1 MSSSLSTPE
10 TPLSGADPT
19 RVIRAL
25 QAGPDYRGQVVH
37 IEHLPPREPV
47 YGELEQPLVEPVVRA
62 LQRAGIA
69 GFYSHQAEAINAA
82 RRGESVVIA
91 TSTASGK
98 SLCYHIPVLEALFQ
112 DHSARA
118 LYLFPTKALAQD
130 QLRSLR
136 EMLGPDFDRLG
147 IGTFDGDTPPA
158 ERSKIKRSARLVLTN
173 PDMLHLGILPNH
185 GSWAPLLRNLRFL
198 VIDEA
203 HVYRGVFGSHV
214 ANVFRRLRRLCARYG
229 SSPQVIAASAT
240 IANPAEHLG
249 RLVGQP
255 FRVVDSDGSPHG
267 PKDFVLWNPPVI
279 DRYFGTR
286 RSANVEASWL
296 FAELVR
302 HGVRTIV
309 FARTRRLAEL
319 ICVYARDYLSRHA
332 PELAGRVATYRAGYL
347 PEERRR
353 LERALFGGDLLGVA
367 ATTALELGV
376 DIGDLGATILTG
388 YPGSIASTWQQA
400 GRSGRGT
407 GPSLSILVAYD
418 DPLDQYFM
426 REPQALFG
434 RPHESAL
441 INPDNPY
448 ILGPHLLCA
457 AYELPIR
464 DDEDFFGPAA
474 RPLLA
479 ELTERGLLRWR
490 NGHFYPAATV
500 GYPAEH
506 VDIRSTSEADYE
518 VVDLSRGGA
527 LLETVDGTV
536 AFFQIHPGAVYLHQ
550 GETYIIE
557 DLDLAGRRAYAR
569 PAEVN
574 YYTQVKDLT
583 SIRLVRPLRTQA
595 FGPVEV
601 GLGEVD
607 VTTLV
612 VGYRKKRQFTE
623 EVIGEEPLDLP
634 PQTIRTVAVW
644 WTVPEGLERE
654 CLRLGLDFAGGL
666 HAAEHAAIGL
676 LPLFALCDRRDIGG
690 LSTPAHPDVGHRPAI
705 FIYDGHAGGVGIAE
719 KAYETLESLWA
730 ATLKVVRECECQDG
744 CPACIQ
750 SPKCGNNNQPLDKR
764 AAVVILEGLL
774 AAVRV

>member
-1 MSSSLSTPE
+1 MTP
-10 TPLSGADPT
+10 ADPT
-19 RVIRAL
+19 RVIERL
-25 QAGPDYRGQVVH
+25 QASPDYRGQVVH
-37 IEHLPPREPV
+37 VERLSARPPV
-47 YGELEQPLVEPVVRA
+47 YGELEAPLPEPVARA
-62 LQRAGIA
+62 LDRAGIRA
-69 GFYSHQAEAINAA
+69 LYSHQAEAINRA
-82 RRGESVVIA
+82 RGGESVIVA

-98 SLCYHIPVLEALFQ
+98 SLCYHVPVLEALFR
-112 DHSARA
+112 DRLARA

-147 IGTFDGDTPPA
+147 VATFDGDTPPA
-158 ERSKIKRSARLVLTN
+158 ERSRIKRSARLVLTN

-185 GSWAPLLRNLRFL
+185 GGWAPLLRNLRFL
-198 VIDEA
+198 VVDEA

-229 SSPQVIAASAT
+229 SRPQVIAASAT
-240 IANPAEHLG
+240 IANPGEHLR
-249 RLVGQP
+249 RLVGEEV
-255 FRVVDSDGSPHG
+255 RVVDSDGSPHG
-267 PKDFVLWNPPVI
+267 PKDFILWNPPVI
-279 DRYFGTR
+279 DRYLGTR
-286 RSANVEASWL
+286 RSANVEAAWL

-302 HGVRTIV
+302 SGVRTIV

-319 ICVYARDYLSRHA
+319 ISIYARDYLSRHA
-332 PELAGRVATYRAGYL
+332 PDLAARIATYRAGYL

-353 LERALFGGDLLGVA
+353 LERALFTGELLGVA

-376 DIGDLGATILTG
+376 DIGDLGATVLTG

-407 GPSLSILVAYD
+407 EPSLSVLVAYD

-448 ILGPHLLCA
+448 ILRPHLLCA

-464 DDEDFFGPAA
+464 DDEDSFGPAA

-479 ELTERGLLRWR
+479 ELTEQGLLRWR
-490 NGHFYPAATV
+490 NGHFYPSAEV

-536 AFFQIHPGAVYLHQ
+536 AFFQVHPGAVYLHQ
-550 GETYIIE
+550 GETYLIE
-557 DLDLAGRRAYAR
+557 ELDLVGRRAYAR
-569 PAEVN
+569 PVEVN

-583 SIRLVRPLRTQA
+583 TLELVRPLRTRTL
-595 FGPVEV
+595 GPVEV
-601 GLGEVD
+601 GLGEVE

-644 WTVPEGLERE
+644 WTVPEELERE

-666 HAAEHAAIGL
+666 HAAEHASIGL

-690 LSTPAHPDVGHRPAI
+690 LSTPAHRDVGHRPAV

-719 KAYETLESLWA
+719 KGYDILEELWA
-730 ATLKVVRECECQDG
+730 ATLKLIRECECQDG

-764 AAVVILEGLL
+764 AAILILERLL
-774 AAVRV
+774 ALAGRGQPTSSL

>member
-1 MSSSLSTPE
+1 MTPVR
-10 TPLSGADPT
+10 PT
-19 RVIRAL
+19 RLIEYL
-25 QAGPDYRGQVVH
+25 QAGPDYRGQVAH
-37 IEHLPPREPV
+37 IERLPPRPPV
-47 YGELEQPLVEPVVRA
+47 YGDLDLPLAEPVARA
-62 LQRAGIA
+62 LERVGIRRL
-69 GFYSHQAEAINAA
+69 YSHQAEAINAA
-82 RRGESVVIA
+82 RRGESVVVA

-98 SLCYHIPVLEALFQ
+98 SLCYHVPVLEALFR
-112 DHSARA
+112 DRFARA

-147 IGTFDGDTPPA
+147 IATFDGDTPPA

-173 PDMLHLGILPNH
+173 PDMLHVGILPNH
-185 GSWAPLLRNLRFL
+185 GSWAPFLRNLRYL
-198 VIDEA
+198 VVDEA

-229 SSPQVIAASAT
+229 SRPQVVAASAT

-249 RLVGQP
+249 RLVGEQV
-255 FRVVDSDGSPHG
+255 RVVDSDGSPHG
-267 PKDFVLWNPPVI
+267 PKDFVLWNPPVV

-286 RSANVEASWL
+286 RSANVEAAWL

-302 HGVRTIV
+302 RGVRTIV

-347 PEERRR
+347 PAERRR
-353 LERALFGGDLLGVA
+353 LERALFGGELVGVA

-376 DIGDLGATILTG
+376 DIGDLGATVLTG

-407 GPSLSILVAYD
+407 EPSLTILVAYD

-448 ILGPHLLCA
+448 VLGPHLLCA

-464 DDEDFFGPAA
+464 DDEEFFGPAA
-474 RPLLA
+474 RSLLA

-490 NGHFYPAATV
+490 NGHFYPAASV

-536 AFFQIHPGAVYLHQ
+536 AFFQVHPGAVYLHQ
-550 GETYIIE
+550 GETYLIE
-557 DLDLAGRRAYAR
+557 DLDLTGRRAYAR

-574 YYTQVKDLT
+574 YYTQAKDLT
-583 SIRLVRPLRTQA
+583 SIRLVRPLQGRA
-595 FGPVEV
+595 LGAVEV
-601 GLGEVD
+601 GLAEVE

-623 EVIGEEPLDLP
+623 EVIGEEALDLP
-634 PQTIRTVAVW
+634 PQTIHTVAVW
-644 WTVPEGLERE
+644 WTVPEALERE

-666 HAAEHAAIGL
+666 HAAEHATIGL

-719 KAYETLESLWA
+719 KAYETLEALWA
-730 ATLKVVRECECQDG
+730 ATLKVIRECECQDG

-764 AAVVILEGLL
+764 AAMLILEALL
-774 AAVRV
+774 GAGSGQPTNSL

>member
-1 MSSSLSTPE
+1 MTP
-10 TPLSGADPT
+10 ADPT
-19 RVIRAL
+19 RVIERL
-25 QAGPDYRGQVVH
+25 QASPDYRGQVVH
-37 IEHLPPREPV
+37 VERLSARPPV
-47 YGELEQPLVEPVVRA
+47 YGELEAPLPEPVARALARAGVRA
-62 LQRAGIA
+62 L
-69 GFYSHQAEAINAA
+69 YSHQAQAINYA
-82 RRGESVVIA
+82 RRGESVIVA

-98 SLCYHIPVLEALFQ
+98 SLCYHVPVLEALFR
-112 DHSARA
+112 DRLARA

-136 EMLGPDFDRLG
+136 GMLGPDFDRLG
-147 IGTFDGDTPPA
+147 VATFDGDTPPA
-158 ERSKIKRSARLVLTN
+158 ERSRIKRSARLVLTN

-185 GSWAPLLRNLRFL
+185 GGWAPLLRNLRFL

-203 HVYRGVFGSHV
+203 HIYRGVFGSHV
-214 ANVFRRLRRLCARYG
+214 ANVFRRLQRLCARYG
-229 SSPQVIAASAT
+229 SRPQVIAASAT
-240 IANPAEHLG
+240 IANPGEHLR
-249 RLVGQP
+249 RLVGEEVQ
-255 FRVVDSDGSPHG
+255 VVDADGSPHG

-279 DRYFGTR
+279 DRYLGTR
-286 RSANVEASWL
+286 RSANVEAAWL

-302 HGVRTIV
+302 SGVRTIV

-319 ICVYARDYLSRHA
+319 ISIYARDYLSRHA
-332 PELAGRVATYRAGYL
+332 SDLAGRIATYRAGYL

-353 LERALFGGDLLGVA
+353 LERALFMGELLGVA

-376 DIGDLGATILTG
+376 DIGDLGATVLTG

-407 GPSLSILVAYD
+407 EPSLSVLVAYD

-441 INPDNPY
+441 INPDNPH
-448 ILGPHLLCA
+448 ILRPHLLCA

-464 DDEDFFGPAA
+464 DDEDCFGPAA

-490 NGHFYPAATV
+490 NGHFYPSADV

-550 GETYIIE
+550 GETYLIE
-557 DLDLAGRRAYAR
+557 DLDLVGRRAYAR
-569 PAEVN
+569 PVEVN

-583 SIRLVRPLRTQA
+583 TIRLVRPLRSQTLGA
-595 FGPVEV
+595 VEV
-601 GLGEVD
+601 GLGEVE

-634 PQTIRTVAVW
+634 PQTIRTMAVW
-644 WTVPEGLERE
+644 WTVPEELERE

-666 HAAEHAAIGL
+666 HAAEHAGIGL

-690 LSTPAHPDVGHRPAI
+690 LSTPAHPDVGHRPAV

-719 KAYETLESLWA
+719 KGYEILEELWA
-730 ATLKVVRECECQDG
+730 ATLKLIRECECQDG

-764 AAVVILEGLL
+764 AAVLILERLL
-774 AAVRV
+774 ALAGRGQPTSSL

>member
-1 MSSSLSTPE
+1 MTP
-10 TPLSGADPT
+10 ADPT
-19 RVIRAL
+19 RVIERL
-25 QAGPDYRGQVVH
+25 QASPDYRGQVVH
-37 IEHLPPREPV
+37 VERLSARPPV
-47 YGELEQPLVEPVVRA
+47 YGELEAPLPEPVAQALARAGVRA
-62 LQRAGIA
+62 L
-69 GFYSHQAEAINAA
+69 YSHQAQAINCA
-82 RRGESVVIA
+82 RRGESVIVA

-98 SLCYHIPVLEALFQ
+98 SLCYHVPVLEALFR
-112 DHSARA
+112 DRLARA

-147 IGTFDGDTPPA
+147 VATFDGDTPPA
-158 ERSKIKRSARLVLTN
+158 ERSRIKRSARLVLTN

-185 GSWAPLLRNLRFL
+185 GGWAPLLRNLRFL

-229 SSPQVIAASAT
+229 SRPQVIAASAT
-240 IANPAEHLG
+240 IANPGEHLR
-249 RLVGQP
+249 RLVGEEVQ
-255 FRVVDSDGSPHG
+255 VVDADGSPHG

-279 DRYFGTR
+279 DRYLGTR
-286 RSANVEASWL
+286 RSANVEAAWL

-302 HGVRTIV
+302 SGVRTIV

-319 ICVYARDYLSRHA
+319 ISIYARDYLSRHA
-332 PELAGRVATYRAGYL
+332 SDLAGRIATYRAGYL

-353 LERALFGGDLLGVA
+353 LERALFTGELIGVA

-376 DIGDLGATILTG
+376 DIGDLGATVLTG

-407 GPSLSILVAYD
+407 EPSLSVLVAYD

-441 INPDNPY
+441 INPDNPH
-448 ILGPHLLCA
+448 ILRSHLLCA

-464 DDEDFFGPAA
+464 DDEDCFGPAA

-490 NGHFYPAATV
+490 NGHFYPSADV

-518 VVDLSRGGA
+518 VVDLGRGGA

-550 GETYIIE
+550 GETYLIE
-557 DLDLAGRRAYAR
+557 DLDLVGRRAYAR
-569 PAEVN
+569 PVEVN

-583 SIRLVRPLRTQA
+583 TIRLVRPLRSQTLGA
-595 FGPVEV
+595 VEV
-601 GLGEVD
+601 GLGEVE

-634 PQTIRTVAVW
+634 PQTIRTMAVW
-644 WTVPEGLERE
+644 WTVPEELERE

-666 HAAEHAAIGL
+666 HAAEHASIGL

-690 LSTPAHPDVGHRPAI
+690 LSTPAHPDVGHRPAV

-719 KAYETLESLWA
+719 KGYEILEELWA
-730 ATLKVVRECECQDG
+730 ATLKLIRECECQDG

-764 AAVVILEGLL
+764 AAVLILERLL
-774 AAVRV
+774 ALAGRGQPTSSL

>member
-1 MSSSLSTPE
+1 MKP
-10 TPLSGADPT
+10 ADPT
-19 RVIRAL
+19 RVIGRLLAS
-25 QAGPDYRGQVVH
+25 PDYRGQMVH
-37 IEHLPPREPV
+37 VERLPARPAVYGDLEAPLPEPV
-47 YGELEQPLVEPVVRA
+47 GRA
-62 LQRAGIA
+62 LDRAGIR
-69 GFYSHQAEAINAA
+69 GFYSHQAEAINRA
-82 RRGESVVIA
+82 RRGESVIVA

-98 SLCYHIPVLEALFQ
+98 SLCYHVPVLEALFR
-112 DHSARA
+112 DRLARA

-147 IGTFDGDTPPA
+147 IAAFDGDTPPA

-185 GSWAPLLRNLRFL
+185 GGWAPFLRNLRFL
-198 VIDEA
+198 VVDEA

-214 ANVFRRLRRLCARYG
+214 ANVFRRLWRLCARYG
-229 SSPQVIAASAT
+229 SRPQVIAASAT
-240 IANPAEHLG
+240 IANPGEHLR
-249 RLVGQP
+249 RLVGADVQ
-255 FRVVDSDGSPHG
+255 VVDGDGSPHG
-267 PKDFVLWNPPVI
+267 PKDFVLWNPPVV
-279 DRYFGTR
+279 DRYLGTR
-286 RSANVEASWL
+286 RSANIEAAWL

-302 HGVRTIV
+302 NGVRTIV

-353 LERALFGGDLLGVA
+353 LERALFTGELLGVA

-376 DIGDLGATILTG
+376 DIGDLGATVLTG

-407 GPSLSILVAYD
+407 EPSLSVLVAYD

-464 DDEDFFGPAA
+464 DGEDYFGPAA

-490 NGHFYPAATV
+490 NGHFYPSADI

-506 VDIRSTSEADYE
+506 VDIRSTSGADYE

-536 AFFQIHPGAVYLHQ
+536 AFFQLHPGAVYLHQ
-550 GETYIIE
+550 GETYLVE

-583 SIRLVRPLRTQA
+583 TISLVRPLRTRTL
-595 FGPVEV
+595 GPVEV
-601 GLGEVD
+601 GLGEVE

-623 EVIGEEPLDLP
+623 EVLGEEPLDLP

-644 WTVPEGLERE
+644 WTVPGELERE

-690 LSTPAHPDVGHRPAI
+690 LSTPAHPDVGHRPAV

-719 KAYETLESLWA
+719 KGYEILEGLWA
-730 ATLKVVRECECQDG
+730 ATLKLIRECECQDG

-750 SPKCGNNNQPLDKR
+750 SPKCGNNNQPLDKG
-764 AAVVILEGLL
+764 AAILILEKLL
-774 AAVRV
+774 ALAGRGQPTSSL